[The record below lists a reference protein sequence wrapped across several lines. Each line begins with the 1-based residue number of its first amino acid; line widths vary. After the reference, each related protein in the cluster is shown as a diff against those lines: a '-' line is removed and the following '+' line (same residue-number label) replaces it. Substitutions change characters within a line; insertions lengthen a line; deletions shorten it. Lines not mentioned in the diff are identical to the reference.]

1 MLIESYLRYFSE
13 LCEGTRQA
21 PAGITLT
28 AQDANARAAELLA
41 QIEKTGVPAFV
52 HMCAEAE
59 GTQIP
64 QEEYD
69 SFDPGQ
75 LAALL
80 AQPETEPEPEAES
93 PAAPVKSEIRD
104 IYEVFLD
111 SVCLDDAL
119 VQYLIDIVKR
129 GARDEFETLSHAA
142 ARTIL
147 DMDDFLAWLG
157 NKELLAGE
165 DERACACIMDGCFE
179 RLTAC
184 PKWSQGGWLLEKEK
198 SGLLPFDLHIHDLDV
213 IVSLF
218 GKPDSVTFTECAGR
232 GKAYAEQYRFL
243 YGYKNGLN
251 VCAEAAWF
259 NAARQWA

>member
-52 HMCAEAE
+52 RMCAEAE

-165 DERACACIMDGCFE
+165 DERACACIMDCCFE
-179 RLTAC
+179 RLRREG
-184 PKWSQGGWLLEKEK
+184 QLELLAA
-198 SGLLPFDLHIHDLDV
+198 LLAGDEATFRLFRAQAPELVHLPDATYEWYCKNYLDKYYPV
-213 IVSLF
+213 
-218 GKPDSVTFTECAGR
+218 
-232 GKAYAEQYRFL
+232 RFL
-243 YGYKNGLN
+243 MRFHG
-251 VCAEAAWF
+251 VVF
-259 NAARQWA
+259 PIAR

>member
-52 HMCAEAE
+52 RMCAEAE

-75 LAALL
+75 LAALF

-165 DERACACIMDGCFE
+165 DERACACIMDSCFE
-179 RLTAC
+179 RLRREGQLELLAALLAGDEATFRLFRAQA
-184 PKWSQGGWLLEKEK
+184 PELVHLPDATYKWYCKNY
-198 SGLLPFDLHIHDLDV
+198 LDKYYPV
-213 IVSLF
+213 
-218 GKPDSVTFTECAGR
+218 
-232 GKAYAEQYRFL
+232 RFL
-243 YGYKNGLN
+243 MRFHG
-251 VCAEAAWF
+251 VVF
-259 NAARQWA
+259 PIAR

>member
-41 QIEKTGVPAFV
+41 QIEKTGIPAFV
-52 HMCAEAE
+52 RMCAEAE

-129 GARDEFETLSHAA
+129 GAHDEFETLSHAA

-179 RLTAC
+179 RLRREG
-184 PKWSQGGWLLEKEK
+184 QLELLAA
-198 SGLLPFDLHIHDLDV
+198 LLAGDEATFRLFRAQAPELVHLPDATYEWYCNNYLDKYYPV
-213 IVSLF
+213 
-218 GKPDSVTFTECAGR
+218 
-232 GKAYAEQYRFL
+232 RFL
-243 YGYKNGLN
+243 MRFHG
-251 VCAEAAWF
+251 VVF
-259 NAARQWA
+259 PIAR